1 MIFRQGIYKEIQQK
15 DINKKTILD
24 MDSYIHELT
33 GSNNKILKT
42 KRINAMTI
50 SVITQ
55 ISRTTVIR
63 KLQKLIEMKFLVVDK
78 YKLYHISSV
87 GTKMISVKI
96 VDKQKN
102 IIVKFLA
109 KFYNQLV

>member
-1 MIFRQGIYKEIQQK
+1 
-15 DINKKTILD
+15 
-24 MDSYIHELT
+24 
-33 GSNNKILKT
+33 
-42 KRINAMTI
+42 
-50 SVITQ
+50 
-55 ISRTTVIR
+55 
-63 KLQKLIEMKFLVVDK
+63 MKFLVVDK

-102 IIVKFLA
+102 LIVKFLE

>member
-1 MIFRQGIYKEIQQK
+1 
-15 DINKKTILD
+15 
-24 MDSYIHELT
+24 
-33 GSNNKILKT
+33 
-42 KRINAMTI
+42 MTI
-50 SVITQ
+50 SVITP

-78 YKLYHISSV
+78 YKLYHISSM
-87 GTKMISVKI
+87 GNKIISVKI

-102 IIVKFLA
+102 LIVKFLA

>member
-1 MIFRQGIYKEIQQK
+1 
-15 DINKKTILD
+15 
-24 MDSYIHELT
+24 
-33 GSNNKILKT
+33 
-42 KRINAMTI
+42 MTI

-96 VDKQKN
+96 ADKQKN

>member
-1 MIFRQGIYKEIQQK
+1 
-15 DINKKTILD
+15 
-24 MDSYIHELT
+24 
-33 GSNNKILKT
+33 
-42 KRINAMTI
+42 MTI

-78 YKLYHISSV
+78 YKLYHIPSV

>member
-1 MIFRQGIYKEIQQK
+1 
-15 DINKKTILD
+15 
-24 MDSYIHELT
+24 
-33 GSNNKILKT
+33 
-42 KRINAMTI
+42 MTI

-87 GTKMISVKI
+87 WTKMISVKI

>member
-1 MIFRQGIYKEIQQK
+1 
-15 DINKKTILD
+15 
-24 MDSYIHELT
+24 
-33 GSNNKILKT
+33 
-42 KRINAMTI
+42 MTI
-50 SVITQ
+50 SVITK

-78 YKLYHISSV
+78 YKLYHICSA

-96 VDKQKN
+96 VEKQKN
-102 IIVKFLA
+102 LIVKFLA

>member
-1 MIFRQGIYKEIQQK
+1 
-15 DINKKTILD
+15 
-24 MDSYIHELT
+24 
-33 GSNNKILKT
+33 
-42 KRINAMTI
+42 MTI

-55 ISRTTVIR
+55 ISRTTVTR
-63 KLQKLIEMKFLVVDK
+63 KLQKLIEVNFLVVDK

-102 IIVKFLA
+102 LIVKFLA